1 MIKKSSFNGRFK
13 QVSAVILGVSALL
26 GVAWGTD
33 DRYATREVAELW
45 ISDLQKQMIQIQ
57 KTQQTSAAQQQLW
70 YWQQK
75 VEELTAVSARNPG
88 DQPARLDLNNAKNQR
103 DYWQRE
109 VHKLM
114 NK

>member
-1 MIKKSSFNGRFK
+1 VIISNGRIK
-13 QVSAVILGVSALL
+13 QISAVILGISGLL
-26 GVAWGTD
+26 GAAWAID
-33 DRYATREVAELW
+33 DRYATREVTTLW

-70 YWQQK
+70 YWQQQ
-75 VEELTAVSARNPG
+75 VEQLTGYCARNPG
-88 DQPARLDLNNAKNQR
+88 DQPARIRLNDAKRQR

-114 NK
+114 NQ

>member
-1 MIKKSSFNGRFK
+1 MTISNGKIK
-13 QVSAVILGVSALL
+13 QVVTVIGGILALL
-26 GVAWGTD
+26 GGAWAID
-33 DRYATREVAELW
+33 ERYATREVTTLW

-70 YWQQK
+70 YWQQQ
-75 VEELTAVSARNPG
+75 VEQLTAESARDP
-88 DQPARLDLNNAKNQR
+88 NNTHKSGQLTDAKNQR

-114 NK
+114 NQ